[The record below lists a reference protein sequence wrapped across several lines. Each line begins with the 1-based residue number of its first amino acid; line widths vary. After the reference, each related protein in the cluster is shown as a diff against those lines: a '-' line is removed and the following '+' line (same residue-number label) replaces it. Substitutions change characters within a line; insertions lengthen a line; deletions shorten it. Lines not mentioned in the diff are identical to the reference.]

1 MLIKLAPM
9 SRVSDYLMQ
18 KFLDWQKESGE
29 LKSVTEFGKLMGI
42 EQGHMSHYIRGKRP
56 PTPKHKRQ
64 IIAYFGDE
72 AVKAFDEDPDF
83 YVVQENWEYFTPE
96 ERREMRSKAEAKAKK
111 NVERTPKKRRT
122 STAE

>member
-1 MLIKLAPM
+1 MLITLAPM
-9 SRVSDYLMQ
+9 SRVSDFLMK
-18 KFLDWQKESGE
+18 KFLDWQEETRE

-42 EQGHMSHYIRGKRP
+42 EQGHMSWYIRGKRA
-56 PTPKHKRQ
+56 PTDKHKKL

-72 AVKAFDEDPDF
+72 AVRAFDEDPDF
-83 YVVQENWEYFTPE
+83 YSFAQNWEYFTPE
-96 ERREMRSKAEAKAKK
+96 ERRKMRADAEARAKK